1 MFYCRVLIITSF
13 MIFLLGKANCDIID
27 ILNLFFRLN
36 GNKNNRRNRN
46 RGDDSRGLSD
56 FLTSLFD
63 WNGVFTK
70 LFSWNGRGH
79 RSGGFD
85 FYDFLSLFFGLN
97 KKDNRDNRRYRSG
110 GGGNGGLIRLFFA
123 R

>member
-13 MIFLLGKANCDIID
+13 MIFLLGTANCDIID
-27 ILNLFFRLN
+27 D
-36 GNKNNRRNRN
+36 KNIRRNRN
-46 RGDDSRGLSD
+46 RGGDSGGLSD

-63 WNGVFTK
+63 WNGD
-70 LFSWNGRGH
+70 GYRG
-79 RSGGFD
+79 SGFN

-97 KKDNRDNRRYRSG
+97 KKDNRNNRRYRSGG

>member
-13 MIFLLGKANCDIID
+13 MIFLLGTANCDIID
-27 ILNLFFRLN
+27 VLSLLFGGN
-36 GNKNNRRNRN
+36 GNKNIRRNRN
-46 RGDDSRGLSD
+46 RGGDSGGLSD

-63 WNGVFTK
+63 WNGD
-70 LFSWNGRGH
+70 GYRG
-79 RSGGFD
+79 SGFN

-97 KKDNRDNRRYRSG
+97 KKDNRNNRRYRSGG